1 MKVLRAAAL
10 LAAMLAAAAC
20 ASNPNPAPETE
31 PEPAVSGVPVGS
43 DLCYLTVAEA
53 LAKPDLDVDRVPAP
67 LKQDPPPFKPPY
79 PRGVFGKG
87 GTMEIA
93 IEVLVDTLGKADMS
107 TFRIVKTS
115 NPWFATKIKAAV
127 AQWKFE
133 PAIKSGCRV
142 PRIYKLA
149 VTAAAKGTTSKPK
162 VPPKKKA

>member
-1 MKVLRAAAL
+1 MRALHAVMVLAAL
-10 LAAMLAAAAC
+10 LASTAC
-20 ASNPNPAPETE
+20 ASAPVPVLE
-31 PEPAVSGVPVGS
+31 PEPVASAVPIGS

-53 LAKPDLDVDRVPAP
+53 VSRPDLEVDRVPAP

-93 IEVLVDTLGKADMS
+93 IEVLVDTLGKADMG
-107 TFRIVKTS
+107 TFKVVKTS
-115 NPWFATKIKAAV
+115 HQWFATRMKAAV

-149 VTAAAKGTTSKPK
+149 VTAAAKGSNSKPK
-162 VPPKKKA
+162 PPPKKKA